1 METYDN
7 IVLRRIG
14 MILFAI
20 VLAVHIFGIGDAGAE
35 ALKAGADTRKIV
47 TMGTFEQDNNPDNG
61 AEAIEWIV
69 LDEQDGKSLL
79 ISRYAL
85 DSVPYHDGK
94 DDADWEKCSL
104 RGWLNNEFLQ
114 SSFTPEEQAAIQ
126 TTTVVNGAGQGS
138 AYSIDGGADTQDKL
152 FLLSYREAFQTYFAK
167 QEDRLCAPTEVAKAH
182 GVFYTESEAAVDGS
196 GCSWWLR
203 SPADALYNALEV
215 EYDGSEM
222 FSNIH
227 FNNTAVR
234 PALWVDLNSLNK

>member
-94 DDADWEKCSL
+94 DDAFWEKCSL
-104 RGWLNNEFLQ
+104 RGWLNSEFLQ

-126 TTTVVNGAGQGS
+126 VTTVVNGAGQGS
-138 AYSIDGGADTQDKL
+138 SYSCDGGPDTEDKV
-152 FLLSYREAFQTYFAK
+152 FLLSYREVFQTYFPNR
-167 QEDRLCAPTEVAKAH
+167 EDRLCAPTEVAKAH
-182 GVFYTESEAAVDGS
+182 GVFHTENEAAADGA

-203 SPADALYNALEV
+203 SPADALCNALEV

-227 FNNTAVR
+227 FNTTAVR

>member
-35 ALKAGADTRKIV
+35 ALKTGADTRKIV

-61 AEAIEWIV
+61 AEAIEWIA

-94 DDADWEKCSL
+94 DDAAWEKCSL
-104 RGWLNNEFLQ
+104 RSWLNSEFLQ

-126 TTTVVNGAGQGS
+126 VTTVVNGAGQGS
-138 AYSIDGGADTQDKL
+138 SYSCDGGPDTEDKV
-152 FLLSYREAFQTYFAK
+152 FLLSYREAFQTYFPNR
-167 QEDRLCAPTEVAKAH
+167 EDRLCAPTEVAKAH
-182 GVFYTESEAAVDGS
+182 GVFHTENEAVADGA

-203 SPADALYNALEV
+203 SPADALCNALEV

-227 FNNTAVR
+227 FNTTAVR